1 MKAEW
6 KIPFKKLTWRDN
18 VTGIGKE
25 KGLVYLVGEFYISE
39 KHRNP
44 LISFRVSN
52 SYSGSKIMD
61 KIIVSCDYDFFPR
74 HNEEIEFDSLD
85 LAKEYCQNYLES
97 FIIKTFFEEYGRAV

>member
-18 VTGIGKE
+18 VTEIGKE
-25 KGLVYLVGEFYISE
+25 KGLVYLVGEFYISK

-44 LISFRVSN
+44 FIAFRVSN
-52 SYSGSKIMD
+52 SFGGKIMD
-61 KIIVSCDYDFFPR
+61 KIIVSCDA

-85 LAKEYCQNYLES
+85 IAKEYCQNYLES
-97 FIIKTFFEEYGRAV
+97 FIIKTFFEEDGRAI